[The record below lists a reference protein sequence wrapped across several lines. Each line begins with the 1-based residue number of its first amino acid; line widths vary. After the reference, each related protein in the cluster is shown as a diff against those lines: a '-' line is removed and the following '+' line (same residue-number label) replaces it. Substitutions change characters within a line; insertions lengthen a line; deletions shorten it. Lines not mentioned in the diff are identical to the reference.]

1 MVLTELYVS
10 ALSRDSADSSTTL
23 RKGKWLQN
31 RGKFKIDRISTP
43 LDGRSCDGSMF
54 VIQTLTKLLLF
65 LHAVVYAKF
74 KKSSGC
80 YKLKP

>member
-1 MVLTELYVS
+1 
-10 ALSRDSADSSTTL
+10 
-23 RKGKWLQN
+23 
-31 RGKFKIDRISTP
+31 
-43 LDGRSCDGSMF
+43 MF